1 MVRSELPVTR
11 VYSGIVAH
19 GTNQERPWRKKRLT
33 TASSIDFNG
42 INSGG
47 QVLDSCLTT
56 PPPLMPLISIL
67 WVRWY
72 FFIGRLLNRQDI
84 DTQ

>member
-1 MVRSELPVTR
+1 
-11 VYSGIVAH
+11 
-19 GTNQERPWRKKRLT
+19 LT

-56 PPPLMPLISIL
+56 PPPLMPLISTL

-72 FFIGRLLNRQDI
+72 FFIGRLPK
-84 DTQ
+84 